1 MKYYVTPGSRRNAM
15 PTYEYLCGKCGE
27 QFVRIMSIKEYEAG
41 QVACPKCNAAE
52 VKQQMS
58 QFIPKTSRK
67 S

>member
-1 MKYYVTPGSRRNAM
+1 M
-15 PTYEYLCGKCGE
+15 PTYEYVCAKCGE
-27 QFVRIMSIKEYEAG
+27 QFVRIMSLEEYEAG
-41 QVACPKCNAAE
+41 KVVCPKCNSAE